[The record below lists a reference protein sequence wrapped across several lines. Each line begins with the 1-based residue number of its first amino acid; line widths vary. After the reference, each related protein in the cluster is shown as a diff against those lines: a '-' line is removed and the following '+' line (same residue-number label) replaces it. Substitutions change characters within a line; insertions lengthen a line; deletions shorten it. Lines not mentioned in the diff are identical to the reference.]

1 MTTVILDC
9 VKVAVSLPDQLFQRA
24 DALAGR
30 LGFSR
35 SRLYADALAEY
46 LANHASDGVT
56 EALDAL
62 YRDEPATLDHDV
74 ARAQAAVLGDEDW

>member
-1 MTTVILDC
+1 MTTVILNP
-9 VKVAVSLPDQLFQRA
+9 VKVAISLPDQLFQRA

-30 LGFSR
+30 LGVSR

-46 LANHASDGVT
+46 LVHHTSDGVT

-62 YRDEPATLDHDV
+62 YRDEPATLDDDL
-74 ARAQAAVLGDEDW
+74 ARVQAGAVGDENW

>member
-1 MTTVILDC
+1 MTMVILEP

-30 LGFSR
+30 LGVSR

-46 LANHASDGVT
+46 LANHTSDGVT

-62 YRDEPATLDHDV
+62 YRDEPATLDHDL
-74 ARAQAAVLGDEDW
+74 ARVQASAVGDEDW